1 MPRKKSTPT
10 TTKQKQQTM
19 RTRKLAKDLLSRSN
33 DKVIE

>member
-19 RTRKLAKDLLSRSN
+19 RTRKLAKDLLNLVLERH
-33 DKVIE
+33 